1 MDADVRERS
10 HPSSGGPAPHVAEV
24 TVARRVAEEV
34 AADRVALVLITG
46 DEHYPVRGSDAVL
59 VRLAEQ
65 ERLAGE
71 GPGTDVART
80 ARATCVGDLHEA
92 VGRWPALAVCGPP
105 AQVRTLQ
112 LHPLLGRGDDDRPQ
126 VLGMLALS
134 RSRVRPFSP
143 AETAVVGRLADL
155 LSLMLQA
162 RALDDLAADE
172 AGRLGGRLDEVLD
185 PSAHVLPLAV
195 GHLMVREGLSEDEA
209 LQLLERRASE
219 CGRSVDDLA
228 REVVRSRADAAEP

>member
-1 MDADVRERS
+1 MRERS
-10 HPSSGGPAPHVAEV
+10 HGPSGGPAPHVAEV
-24 TVARRVAEEV
+24 AVARRVAEEV

-80 ARATCVGDLHEA
+80 TRATCVGDLHEA
-92 VGRWPALAVCGPP
+92 VVRWPALAACGPP

-112 LHPLLGRGDDDRPQ
+112 LHPLLGRGGDDRPQ

-134 RSRVRPFSP
+134 RSRVRPFSA
-143 AETAVVGRLADL
+143 AETAVVGHLADL
-155 LSLMLQA
+155 LSHMLQA

-185 PSAHVLPLAV
+185 PSAHVLPMAV
-195 GHLMVREGLSEDEA
+195 GHLMVREGLGEDEA
-209 LQLLERRASE
+209 LLLLERRASA
-219 CGRSVDDLA
+219 CGRSVHDLA
-228 REVVRSRADAAEP
+228 REVVRSGPSAVDT